1 MAHGPQLP
9 ITNEQGF
16 YEMRFES
23 IGGLGSNLASQ
34 MLAEG
39 LVLNMGFNGA
49 NFSSYGSEKK
59 GSPVTSFIR
68 ICECNRQVR
77 SSSPI
82 ERPHLL
88 AIFHEQLISSRGTTE
103 GLFPD
108 SVVVVNSPS
117 DPTTLRDIIELP
129 SGTVVTLD
137 AMQIAI
143 EEKSR
148 INTAM
153 LGAITRAAGF
163 IEREAIRKVIA
174 ETFCGKYP
182 ALVEPNLRTFDRG
195 FEDAQSQ
202 SFEPD
207 GRYEL
212 RPYRRLT
219 PRLGYRTQPI
229 GGAITNPGNTVV
241 KDLSNARHGYYPLYH
256 RDRCIDCGLCDMT
269 CPDYVFVWKMGVDK
283 RGRPAPVMQGPNL
296 QYCKGC
302 LRCVEICPVD
312 ALTKEREANMHKHP
326 SDIQLIGPIEAIASL
341 GKADIAPSGR
351 AFEEEN
357 AAEYMSSADELHT
370 CEAHVGEES
379 DTPTPIEE

>member
-1 MAHGPQLP
+1 MSDQSRLP
-9 ITNEQGF
+9 VTNEIGF

-68 ICECNRQVR
+68 ICACDRQVR
-77 SSSPI
+77 SSSPV

-88 AIFHEQLISSRGTTE
+88 ALFHEQVISIRGTTE
-103 GLFPD
+103 GLYPD
-108 SVVVVNSPS
+108 SIVVVNSSAGPG
-117 DPTTLRDIIELP
+117 TMRDIIELP

-153 LGAITRAAGF
+153 LGAIVRASGF
-163 IEREAIRKVIA
+163 IDKDAIRKVVA

-195 FEDAQSQ
+195 FDEVRIQQ
-202 SFEPD
+202 FEPD
-207 GRYEL
+207 GSYEFK
-212 RPYRRLT
+212 PYQRLV
-219 PRLGYRTQPI
+219 PKLGYRTQPI
-229 GGAITNPGNTVV
+229 GGTILNPGNTIL
-241 KDLSNARHGYYPLYH
+241 KDLSSARHGYYPLYH

-269 CPDYVFVWKMGVDK
+269 CPDYVFVFKMGVDK
-283 RGRPAPVMQGPNL
+283 RGKPNPVMQGPNL

-302 LRCVEICPVD
+302 LRCVEICPVS
-312 ALTKEREANMHKHP
+312 ALTAEREERLHKQAP
-326 SDIQLIGPIEAIASL
+326 DVQLIGPTEAIASL
-341 GKADIAPSGR
+341 GKADIEPSGR
-351 AFEEEN
+351 AFDEEN
-357 AAEYMSSADELHT
+357 AAEYMSSESELKT
-370 CEAHVGEES
+370 CEVSVDEES
-379 DTPTPIEE
+379 DTPTPLEE